1 MNENNETLNPFTAIW
16 LRPRETA
23 RYIMEEK
30 SSAFIFLL
38 VVLGGFSA
46 ALLGNLD
53 TEQDFPIGG
62 ILLIALFGGPIGAVI
77 GAAIGSA
84 IFLFVGKWFKGQ
96 GTYSE
101 MFRAVITAQIPQ
113 IWLIPVLLIWLLFLP
128 ETFFLQSSETPF
140 VPTDFLSLAFT
151 VIVAIVSIWTFIV
164 QCKTIGEAH
173 RLSSWKGFF
182 IIAIPGLL
190 FILLLTVLVLLV
202 FGVVV

>member
-1 MNENNETLNPFTAIW
+1 MNGSTETLNPFTAVW

-30 SSAFIFLL
+30 SSTFIFLL

-53 TEQDFPIGG
+53 SEQGLPIGG
-62 ILLIALFGGPIGAVI
+62 ILLIALLGGPIGAVV
-77 GAAIGSA
+77 GAAIGAA
-84 IFLFVGKWFKGQ
+84 IFLFVGKLFKGQ
-96 GTYSE
+96 GTYNE
-101 MFRAVITAQIPQ
+101 MFRAILTAQIPQ
-113 IWLIPVLLIWLLFLP
+113 IWLIPLLLIWLLFLP
-128 ETFFLQSSETPF
+128 ETFFLQSAETPF
-140 VPTDFLSLAFT
+140 VPTDFISLAFT

-190 FILLLTVLVLLV
+190 FILLLTVLLFLIFWVAV
-202 FGVVV
+202 